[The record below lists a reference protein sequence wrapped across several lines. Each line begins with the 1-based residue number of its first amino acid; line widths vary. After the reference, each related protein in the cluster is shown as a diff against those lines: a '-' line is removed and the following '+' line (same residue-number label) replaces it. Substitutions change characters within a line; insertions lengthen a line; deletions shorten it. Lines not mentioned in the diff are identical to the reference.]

1 MTTLT
6 PELKQAIEQAGDEFV
21 RLEDP
26 QTRQTYVLLK
36 ADDFERIREILE
48 NKWRHASVPRQAVE
62 GAAVRVEEEESNIP
76 EGIRRSQEAFFRDL
90 PELLKDRRLRGK
102 WVAYQSD
109 ERVKVGRT
117 QTEVI
122 KECNRR
128 GLKRDQYDV
137 FVIEPQSPEPE
148 EVDYP
153 SAWL

>member
-1 MTTLT
+1 MEVPMTIT
-6 PELKQAIEQAGDEFV
+6 PELKAAVERAGDEPI

-36 ADDFERIREILE
+36 ADDYERIKEILGDD
-48 NKWRHASVPRQAVE
+48 WRQAAIPCE
-62 GAAVRVEEEESNIP
+62 PIGQEEVNIP

-90 PELLKDRRLRGK
+90 PELLKHRRLRGK
-102 WVAYQSD
+102 WIAYHGD
-109 ERVKVGRT
+109 ERVKTGRT
-117 QTEVI
+117 QTDVI

-128 GLKRDQYDV
+128 GLETDQYDV
-137 FVIEPQSPEPE
+137 FVIEPQSQEPE

>member
-6 PELKQAIEQAGDEFV
+6 PELKQAIEQAGDELV

-36 ADDFERIREILE
+36 AEVYESIREILGDE
-48 NKWRHASVPRQAVE
+48 WRQAATPRKAMRN
-62 GAAVRVEEEESNIP
+62 AARRREVGEVP

-90 PELLKDRRLRGK
+90 PELLIDRGSRGK
-102 WVAYQSD
+102 WVAYHRD
-109 ERVKVGRT
+109 ERITIGST

-128 GLKRDQYDV
+128 GLESDEYDV
-137 FVIEPQSPEPE
+137 FVIEPQGQEPE

-153 SAWL
+153 SAWR

>member
-6 PELKQAIEQAGDEFV
+6 PELKQAIEQAGDELV

-36 ADDFERIREILE
+36 SEVFEKIQKIVGDE
-48 NKWRHASVPRQAVE
+48 WRQAAIPRDTGQQEV
-62 GAAVRVEEEESNIP
+62 NIP
-76 EGIRRSQEAFFRDL
+76 EGIRRSQEAFFREL
-90 PELLKDRRLRGK
+90 PELLKSRRLRGK
-102 WVAYQSD
+102 WVAYHGN
-109 ERVKVGRT
+109 ERVKIGRT
-117 QTEVI
+117 QTDVI

-128 GLKRDQYDV
+128 GLDVEQYDV
-137 FVIEPQSPEPE
+137 FVIEPQSQEPE

>member
-6 PELKQAIEQAGDEFV
+6 PELKQAIEQAGNELV

-36 ADDFERIREILE
+36 AEVYERIREILGDE
-48 NKWRHASVPRQAVE
+48 WRQAAIPRKAMGNAARAAEE
-62 GAAVRVEEEESNIP
+62 GAVP

-90 PELLKDRRLRGK
+90 PELLKDRGLRGK
-102 WVAYQSD
+102 WVAYHRD
-109 ERVKVGRT
+109 ERIKIGPT
-117 QTEVI
+117 QTDVI

-128 GLKRDQYDV
+128 GLKSDEYDV
-137 FVIEPQSPEPE
+137 FVIEPQGQEPE

-153 SAWL
+153 SAWR

>member
-6 PELKQAIEQAGDEFV
+6 PELKQAIEQAGGELV

-36 ADDFERIREILE
+36 AEVYERIRETLGDE
-48 NKWRHASVPRQAVE
+48 GRQVALPRQVMGNVASD
-62 GAAVRVEEEESNIP
+62 AESGGVP

-90 PELLKDRRLRGK
+90 PELLKDRRLRRK
-102 WVAYQSD
+102 WVAYHGD
-109 ERVKVGRT
+109 ERVKIGRT
-117 QTEVI
+117 QTDVI

-128 GLKRDQYDV
+128 GLETDQYDV

>member
-6 PELKQAIEQAGDEFV
+6 PELKQAIEQAGDEVV

-36 ADDFERIREILE
+36 AEVYESLREVLGDE
-48 NKWRHASVPRQAVE
+48 CRQVAIPPMAMSNTVRRMEE
-62 GAAVRVEEEESNIP
+62 GEIP
-76 EGIRRSQEAFFRDL
+76 EGILRSQEAFFRDL
-90 PELLKDRRLRGK
+90 PELLKNRRLRGK
-102 WVAYQSD
+102 WIAYHGD
-109 ERVKVGRT
+109 ERVKIGRT
-117 QTEVI
+117 QTNVI

-128 GLKRDQYDV
+128 GLKTDQYDV
-137 FVIEPQSPEPE
+137 FVIEPQSQEPE